1 MVKNTTGG
9 SKTKG
14 QARKHLT
21 AAYNTKLRLSECTD
35 EVYAKVTS
43 IFGNGMLEVLCID
56 NKKRL
61 CHIRGK
67 FKGRGKRDN
76 FITRNSWLLV
86 GKRTWESDEL
96 KEVKGKIKLPN
107 CDLLEVYRD
116 SDINRIKNTID
127 NDWSIF
133 VDEIKDS
140 KIGGEIVFTDEDT
153 YNLIE
158 VDSTASTETKTN
170 VISLLNE
177 KDSGEINI
185 DEI

>member
-1 MVKNTTGG
+1 M
-9 SKTKG
+9 
-14 QARKHLT
+14 
-21 AAYNTKLRLSECTD
+21 
-35 EVYAKVTS
+35 
-43 IFGNGMLEVLCID
+43 
-56 NKKRL
+56 
-61 CHIRGK
+61 
-67 FKGRGKRDN
+67 
-76 FITRNSWLLV
+76 
-86 GKRTWESDEL
+86 
-96 KEVKGKIKLPN
+96 KGKIKLPN

-177 KDSGEINI
+177 KG
-185 DEI
+185 